1 MSCPN
6 RRSARLALS
15 FFIFA
20 AVSFGVAGLPARA
33 DTAREQQ
40 TKACKGDALRLCAFA
55 IPNEK
60 RITACMDRKKDK
72 LSPACRVYFKDTPTP
87 AAKARTGKQT
97 TTAKH

>member
-15 FFIFA
+15 AFA
-20 AVSFGVAGLPARA
+20 CAFTLMAAGLPARA

-60 RITACMDRKKDK
+60 RITACMERKKDK
-72 LSPACRVYFKDTPTP
+72 LSPACRAYFKDTPAPQVKAKTP
-87 AAKARTGKQT
+87 QPKR
-97 TTAKH
+97 